1 MMFTILV
8 KVQFCFCPSG
18 FVFISCLTHFTIT
31 SLVLLAELLYKDL
44 LILIG
49 SVSILRPISNHFV
62 CPSSILLEL
71 SISFNFTILHSILLF
86 CTDLGL
92 IDVVLANQNTGIVD
106 CIL

>member
-44 LILIG
+44 G

-71 SISFNFTILHSILLF
+71 SISFNFTILHSISLF

-92 IDVVLANQNTGIVD
+92 IDVVLVNQNTGIVD